1 MYFSFHGFSFTKLIS
16 YLCFNL
22 QHFNYTTR
30 KLTKMSNYFGGFS
43 LNKLTNSI
51 TNVAHKTQDTLSTAI
66 ANIQLDDPQA
76 KLSLKARKHY
86 LQETLGTIED
96 ISKLPP
102 QYQFLE
108 KKCDSLEKVC
118 RRMLVV
124 TKTYEV
130 EGYDYP
136 PNLSESL
143 SDWWSSNKEGL
154 FGFVSSSKKE
164 KKLEPAEDSKEA
176 LMPRSFAQAIS
187 KAAKDSGEVMTALK
201 TEEQKASAEEDEED
215 EDITS
220 LIKMFEA
227 WSACQHNMDQSK
239 AEMDALMVKEFNH
252 KLTAFVEEKF
262 KNARTLRKKVEDSR
276 LKFDTMRYEL
286 KMAEEQGKT
295 EEAAQQTE
303 SQKPQEDEAEASK
316 DSDSSD
322 EAQKLLE
329 KLEDEF
335 VSNTTEAVETMGE
348 ITDSAEI
355 INLVKLFHNFQLIYY
370 KQCVQNLET
379 SINSLNELEGDEA

>member
-1 MYFSFHGFSFTKLIS
+1 
-16 YLCFNL
+16 
-22 QHFNYTTR
+22 
-30 KLTKMSNYFGGFS
+30 MSNYFGGFS

-51 TNVAHKTQDTLSTAI
+51 TSVAHKTQDTLSTAI

-154 FGFVSSSKKE
+154 LGFVSSSKKE
-164 KKLEPAEDSKEA
+164 KKPEPVEDSKDA

-187 KAAKDSGEVMTALK
+187 KAAKDSGEAMAALK
-201 TEEQKASAEEDEED
+201 AEEQKASAEEDEED

-227 WSACQHNMDQSK
+227 WSTCQHNMDQSK
-239 AEMDALMVKEFNH
+239 AEMDTLMVKEFNH
-252 KLTAFVEEKF
+252 KLTTFIEEKF
-262 KNARTLRKKVEDSR
+262 KNARALRKKVEDSR

-286 KMAEEQGKT
+286 KMVEQQGKSEETTQQT
-295 EEAAQQTE
+295 EEATQQAE
-303 SQKPQEDEAEASK
+303 SQKPQEEEVEVSK
-316 DSDSSD
+316 GTDSSDGSD

-379 SINSLNELEGDEA
+379 SLNSLNELESDEA

>member
-1 MYFSFHGFSFTKLIS
+1 
-16 YLCFNL
+16 
-22 QHFNYTTR
+22 
-30 KLTKMSNYFGGFS
+30 MSNYFGGFS

-164 KKLEPAEDSKEA
+164 KKLEAAEDSKEA

-295 EEAAQQTE
+295 EEAVQQTE

-355 INLVKLFHNFQLIYY
+355 INLVKLFHNFQLIFY